1 MNPTK
6 IASHLLIPTFS
17 FKKINELSKNDEE
30 KAKDILKK
38 LGYV

>member
-1 MNPTK
+1 MKKTDQ
-6 IASHLLIPTFS
+6 LLD
-17 FKKINELSKNDEE
+17 NEEE